1 MKKIL
6 IIEDDVKIAEFEKD
20 YLEANGY
27 YVDVAYRGQDGIE
40 KFKNGD
46 YNLIILDIMLPD
58 MDGFEI
64 FKELSPLSDIPVL
77 FVTAK
82 NQNLDK
88 IKGFGIGGADYIVK
102 PFEPLE
108 LVARIDVHIRRY
120 DLLTKKYGRNSE
132 LIIIGDL
139 TIEEKSRKVY
149 LKNQEVLLP
158 NKEFE
163 FLYFLA
169 TNQNIVF
176 NKQQLLDR
184 VWGEDSFADE
194 STVVVHINR
203 IRYKIELDSS
213 QTKYIETLWGTGYRF
228 KKIGALKP
236 MSLS

>member
-1 MKKIL
+1 
-6 IIEDDVKIAEFEKD
+6 
-20 YLEANGY
+20 
-27 YVDVAYRGQDGIE
+27 
-40 KFKNGD
+40 
-46 YNLIILDIMLPD
+46 MLPD

-120 DLLTKKYGRNSE
+120 DLLTKKDGRNSE